1 MTILANDDPSGV
13 FSISNSTRGPFFL
26 DEENNRILVIT
37 ITRNRGDLTREL
49 ISYDLIGRPTEIAGG
64 QGIADF
70 PPGQREVDV
79 TLFVT
84 NDNTPEVNDTFLFT
98 ITPVNVAVE
107 LEEPSSVS
115 ITVLA
120 NDDYAGVFS
129 FNVSSLTTSI
139 GKTSLPQL
147 SCSDCANVAVQ
158 LSQSAMFLSVMSLE
172 HCSL

>member
-37 ITRNRGDLTREL
+37 IVRNRGDLTREL
-49 ISYDLIGRPTEIAGG
+49 ISYDLMGDPTEIAGG

-70 PPGQREVDV
+70 PSGQRDVNV

-84 NDNTPEVNDTFLFT
+84 SDNIPEMNETFLFSFVPLT
-98 ITPVNVAVE
+98 SGVE
-107 LEEPSSVS
+107 VEMPSTVS
-115 ITVLA
+115 ITILA

-129 FNVSSLTTSI
+129 FNASSLTTSI
-139 GKTSLPQL
+139 GKNLCP
-147 SCSDCANVAVQ
+147 CKNVN
-158 LSQSAMFLSVMSLE
+158 E
-172 HCSL
+172 

>member
-1 MTILANDDPSGV
+1 MVTITANDDPSGV
-13 FSISNSTRGPFFL
+13 FSVSNSTRGPFFL

-37 ITRNRGDLTREL
+37 IARNRGDLTREL
-49 ISYDLIGRPTEIAGG
+49 ISYDLIGQLAEIAGG

-84 NDNTPEVNDTFLFT
+84 NDDVPEINETFIFR

-107 LEEPSSVS
+107 LESPTSAN
-115 ITVLA
+115 ITILA

-129 FNVSSLTTSI
+129 FNTSMLAASI
-139 GKTSLPQL
+139 GKSFHWTTGSQVNMLF
-147 SCSDCANVAVQ
+147 CS
-158 LSQSAMFLSVMSLE
+158 
-172 HCSL
+172 